1 MAKKTTVTQ
10 ISRKRAADPED
21 RRSQIIGVARE
32 LYESDG
38 FTHTSVKDITDKVG
52 VARSLFYHYFS
63 GKEAVMSAVLD
74 DMIDDYIEALDY
86 WNEQREVG
94 HIDNAL
100 MSVVKLMRVAIFE
113 NNSFHIALATNE
125 NSALYL
131 EFVNRVAH
139 HTSEYIINTTVQDYE
154 KLHEI
159 RIHHLYETFYI
170 LILGVIGYLRT
181 HPDAD
186 DAVVADVIAQ
196 TLHLDRD
203 LS

>member
-1 MAKKTTVTQ
+1 MAKKTSKATHL
-10 ISRKRAADPED
+10 SRKRVTSPDA
-21 RRSQIIGVARE
+21 RRSQIICVARE

-38 FTHTSVKDITDKVG
+38 FAHTSIKDITDKVG
-52 VARSLFYHYFS
+52 VTRSLFYHYFS
-63 GKEAVMSAVLD
+63 GKDAVMSAVLD

-86 WNEQREVG
+86 WNKQREVG
-94 HIDNAL
+94 HIDSAL
-100 MSVVKLMRVAIFE
+100 LSVVRLMRVAIFE
-113 NNSFHIALATNE
+113 NNSFHIALATDE

-139 HTSEYIINTTVQDYE
+139 HTSTYILNTTVHDYE

-186 DAVVADVIAQ
+186 DSVIADVIAQ
-196 TLHLDRD
+196 TLHLDRC
-203 LS
+203 